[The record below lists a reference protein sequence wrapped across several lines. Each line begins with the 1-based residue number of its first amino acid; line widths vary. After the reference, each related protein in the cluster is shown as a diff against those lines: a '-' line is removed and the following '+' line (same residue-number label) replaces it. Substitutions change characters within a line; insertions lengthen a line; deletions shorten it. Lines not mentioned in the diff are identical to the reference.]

1 MINDAINLTLSR
13 TTLTSLT
20 TFLVV
25 VILYFLGGV
34 SIHGFAFSLVIG
46 VLVGTYSSIF
56 IAAPAVVWMQ
66 DKFGEGSSSSA
77 ASKK

>member
-1 MINDAINLTLSR
+1 MCSSDL
-13 TTLTSLT
+13 LT

-46 VLVGTYSSIF
+46 VVVGTYSSIF
-56 IAAPAVVWMQ
+56 IAAPTVVWMQ
-66 DKFGEGSSSSA
+66 DKFGEGSASSA
-77 ASKK
+77 SSKKKVTATDR